1 MCPTRTRATSLQ
13 AKTMKDDFA
22 MNTKRPTLVPIASNC
37 SHQDRTS
44 KLVVRSRSTAH
55 CLPRVA
61 LRAVPTG
68 RPLISRGLHK
78 SSAHLRKI
86 LQSTFPSPFTIKFTL
101 FTLALIAKSA
111 GNPCASAASKRTV
124 TIPKNARFTLH
135 QEHDLRSGNR
145 FQHQFGPP
153 APNVRPSRRFSFM
166 LDPNGRSL

>member
-1 MCPTRTRATSLQ
+1 VCPTRTRATSLQ

-44 KLVVRSRSTAH
+44 KLVVRRCSIAH
-55 CLPRVA
+55 RQPRVA
-61 LRAVPTG
+61 LSPVPTG
-68 RPLISRGLHK
+68 RTLISRGLHK
-78 SSAHLRKI
+78 SPAHLRKI
-86 LQSTFPSPFTIKFTL
+86 FQSFPPPFTIKFTL
-101 FTLALIAKSA
+101 FTLTLTAKSA
-111 GNPCASAASKRTV
+111 GNPCGSAASKRTV

-153 APNVRPSRRFSFM
+153 APNVRTSRRFSFM